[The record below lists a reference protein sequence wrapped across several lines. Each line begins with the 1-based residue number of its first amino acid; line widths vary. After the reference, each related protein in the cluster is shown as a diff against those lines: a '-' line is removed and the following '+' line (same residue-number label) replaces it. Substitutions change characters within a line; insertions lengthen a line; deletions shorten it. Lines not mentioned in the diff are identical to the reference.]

1 MINTSAGKETANTW
15 KTIYQK
21 RSFKDLFGKNVIK
34 SKTFLQDLLQE
45 LVKKEFSAAKATN
58 IVKNAK
64 NAHFWSKRYEIQHS
78 LSMKEHEFC

>member
-45 LVKKEFSAAKATN
+45 LV
-58 IVKNAK
+58 
-64 NAHFWSKRYEIQHS
+64 
-78 LSMKEHEFC
+78 